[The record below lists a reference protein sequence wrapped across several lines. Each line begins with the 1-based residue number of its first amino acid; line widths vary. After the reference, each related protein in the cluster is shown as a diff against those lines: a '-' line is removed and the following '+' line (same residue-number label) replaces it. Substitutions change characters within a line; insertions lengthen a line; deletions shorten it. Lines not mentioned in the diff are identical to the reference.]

1 MKEIILLQVQIVSS
15 KPLLGVGST
24 LVTMESLSSVG
35 SFIVARQLLILQ
47 LGHVNDFL
55 DTRN

>member
-24 LVTMESLSSVG
+24 LVTMECLSSVG